1 MLLTLQEFRNG
12 AGAIFAVFYKDDM
25 AGWIEDPFSL
35 LGLIPLAAVIILVAA
50 VLAELILRLMDKR
63 AVFLTAA
70 AELFV
75 WIGMLLLVFL
85 FNGGLKEKLFFNIT
99 VVRISF
105 LPILAAALAVV
116 SGVLWN
122 SYKRM
127 EGASPSHTGYNP
139 ANWQQTPSDP
149 YMNAFD
155 TSYYSSASSPRPNK
169 TVFGGARRRG
179 GAFNRMRNYPDYGDC
194 YRWKDSVLSWWTVF
208 WPVKLMNSFLTNK
221 NDSYREAFETKRK

>member
-1 MLLTLQEFRNG
+1 
-12 AGAIFAVFYKDDM
+12 
-25 AGWIEDPFSL
+25 
-35 LGLIPLAAVIILVAA
+35 
-50 VLAELILRLMDKR
+50 MDKR

-139 ANWQQTPSDP
+139 ANSSSFASRSPSF
-149 YMNAFD
+149 A
-155 TSYYSSASSPRPNK
+155 
-169 TVFGGARRRG
+169 V
-179 GAFNRMRNYPDYGDC
+179 
-194 YRWKDSVLSWWTVF
+194 
-208 WPVKLMNSFLTNK
+208 SFH
-221 NDSYREAFETKRK
+221 FP